1 MDFSFTPE
9 QEAFREMI
17 RDFIKRECP
26 PDLDR
31 RLDDEQRYPHELTE
45 KVADTG
51 LLGLPFPEKY
61 GGSGGG
67 VMEFVIAAEEL
78 AYGSAAVASIFILPA
93 FFAGEMIV
101 MNGSEEQ
108 KMEWLPQVAKGAIR
122 GCFGLTEPNAGSDAV
137 HIETRAVLDGDH
149 YVINGQKTMISG
161 VDAATHIML
170 ATNTSPGGEY
180 SGMTIFM
187 IPTDSPGIRWRR
199 LGKIGS
205 ELIGTFEIF
214 FDDVRVPVENVM
226 GGPDMV
232 NQGWMQLM
240 RQLDMERIMIAAQFT
255 AMAQRATDDAIAYA
269 KQRTQFGKTIGKYQ
283 MIQSIL
289 ADMTIGAQTSRM
301 ITYYAAWLKANDM
314 PGVNLAASQAKIYAT
329 ETARKVCIDGMQV
342 MGGYGYLREFDMQR
356 LVRDSLL
363 GPIGGGTNQ
372 IQRLIIAR
380 ELGLI

>member
-1 MDFSFTPE
+1 MDFGFTEE

-31 RLDDEQRYPHELTE
+31 RLDDEGRYPIELTP
-45 KVADTG
+45 KVAATG
-51 LLGLPFPEKY
+51 LLGLPFPEEY
-61 GGSGGG
+61 GGTGGG

-101 MNGSEEQ
+101 YNGSEEQ
-108 KMEWLPQVAKGAIR
+108 KREWLPRVAAGEIR

-137 HIETRAVLDGDH
+137 HIETRATRDGDH
-149 YVINGQKTMISG
+149 WVINGQKTMISG
-161 VDAATHIML
+161 VDVATHIML
-170 ATNTSPGGEY
+170 ATNTSPGAEY

-187 IPTDSPGIRWRR
+187 VPMDTPGITFRR

-205 ELIGTFEIF
+205 ELIGLFEVWF
-214 FDDVRVPVENVM
+214 EDVRVHGSMVM
-226 GGPDMV
+226 GGPSMAD
-232 NQGWMQLM
+232 QGWLQLM
-240 RQLDMERIMIAAQFT
+240 KQLDLERIMISAQYT
-255 AMAQRATDDAIAYA
+255 GMARRATEDAIAYA
-269 KQRTQFGKTIGKYQ
+269 KQRVQFGKPIAEYQ
-283 MIQSIL
+283 MIQQIL
-289 ADMTIGAQTSRM
+289 ADMTIGAETCRL
-301 ITYYAAWLKANDM
+301 ITYYAAWLKATGQDCN
-314 PGVNLAASQAKIYAT
+314 VAASQAKVYTT

-372 IQRLIIAR
+372 IQRLIIAKN
-380 ELGLI
+380 L

>member
-31 RLDDEQRYPHELTE
+31 RLDDEGRYPIELTP
-45 KVADTG
+45 KVAETG
-51 LLGLPFPEKY
+51 LLGLPFPEEY

-67 VMEFVIAAEEL
+67 VMEFVIAAEET

-108 KMEWLPQVAKGAIR
+108 KREWLPKIARGEVR

-137 HIETRAVLDGDH
+137 HIETRAARDGDH
-149 YVINGQKTMISG
+149 FVINGQKTMISG
-161 VDAATHIML
+161 VDVATHIML

-180 SGMTIFM
+180 AGMTIFM
-187 IPTDSPGIRWRR
+187 VPADTPGIRHRR

-205 ELIGTFEIF
+205 ELIGLFEIF
-214 FDDVRVPVENVM
+214 FEDVRVHESTVM
-226 GGPDMV
+226 GGPEMV
-232 NQGWMQLM
+232 DQGWLQLM
-240 RQLDMERIMIAAQFT
+240 KQLDMERIMIAAQYS
-255 AMAQRATDDAIAYA
+255 AMARRATDDAIRYA
-269 KQRTQFGKTIGKYQ
+269 KERSQFGKPIISYQ
-283 MIQSIL
+283 MIQQIL

-301 ITYYAAWLKANDM
+301 MTYYAAWLKETGQDCN
-314 PGVNLAASQAKIYAT
+314 VAASQAKIYAT

-342 MGGYGYLREFDMQR
+342 MGGYGYLREYDMQR

-372 IQRLIIAR
+372 IQRLIIAKN
-380 ELGLI
+380 L